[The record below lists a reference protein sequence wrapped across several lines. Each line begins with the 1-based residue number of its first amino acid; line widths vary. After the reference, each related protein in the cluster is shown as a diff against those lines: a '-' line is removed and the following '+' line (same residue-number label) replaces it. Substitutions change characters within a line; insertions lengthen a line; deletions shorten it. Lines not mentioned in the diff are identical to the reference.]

1 MFARLIDIV
10 NFDFRMKD
18 NSKEYNLASGGG
30 KLYITDDGLLLSDG
44 DSWYQ
49 IPLKEVKDIKNLDH
63 TDPSLILDLSDIHVF
78 IHGSKANILSALRH
92 YLLPYVR

>member
-10 NFDFRMKD
+10 QFDFRMKD

-30 KLYITDDGLLLSDG
+30 KLYITDNGLLLSDG
-44 DSWYQ
+44 SSWYQ
-49 IPLKEVKDIKNLDH
+49 IPFNEVKDIIDLDY
-63 TDPSLILDLSDIHVF
+63 DNPSLLLNLSSLRIF
-78 IHGSKANILSALRH
+78 IHGSQANILSALRH

>member
-10 NFDFRMKD
+10 QFDFRMKD

-44 DSWYQ
+44 NSWYQ
-49 IPLKEVKDIKNLDH
+49 IPFNEVKDIIDLDY
-63 TDPSLILDLSDIHVF
+63 DNPSLLLNLSSLKIF
-78 IHGSKANILSALRH
+78 IHGSQD
-92 YLLPYVR
+92 YYFY

>member
-44 DSWYQ
+44 NSWYQ
-49 IPLKEVKDIKNLDH
+49 IPFNEVKDIIDLDY
-63 TDPSLILDLSDIHVF
+63 DNPSLLLNLSSLKIF
-78 IHGSKANILSALRH
+78 IHGSQANILSALRH

>member
-10 NFDFRMKD
+10 KFDFKMKD
-18 NSKEYNLASGGG
+18 DSKEYNLASGGG

-44 DSWYQ
+44 SSWYE
-49 IPLKEVKDIKNLDH
+49 IPLKEVNEIRDLNHDS
-63 TDPSLILDLSDIHVF
+63 PSLLLNISGMNVF

-92 YLLPYVR
+92 YLLPYVG

>member
-10 NFDFRMKD
+10 QFDFRMKD

-44 DSWYQ
+44 NSWYQ
-49 IPLKEVKDIKNLDH
+49 IPFNEVKDIIDLDY
-63 TDPSLILDLSDIHVF
+63 DNPSLLLNLSSLKIF
-78 IHGSKANILSALRH
+78 IHGSQANILSALRH

>member
-10 NFDFRMKD
+10 QFDFRMKD

-44 DSWYQ
+44 SSWYQ
-49 IPLKEVKDIKNLDH
+49 IPFNEVKDIIDLDY
-63 TDPSLILDLSDIHVF
+63 DNPSLLLNLSSLRIF
-78 IHGSKANILSALRH
+78 IHGSQANILSALRH